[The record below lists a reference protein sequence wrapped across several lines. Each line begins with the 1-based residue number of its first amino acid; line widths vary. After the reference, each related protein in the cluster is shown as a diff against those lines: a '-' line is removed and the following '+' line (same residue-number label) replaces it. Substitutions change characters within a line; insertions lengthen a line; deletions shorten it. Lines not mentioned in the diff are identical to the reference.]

1 MKLNCN
7 NFGNSSGRPI
17 IFLHGLF
24 GSSKDFF
31 FVKEKLGQDRFCQ
44 FWDLPGHGK
53 SDSFSFSNF
62 REFCDFFFNQLG
74 NYEQKP
80 DLVGYSLGGRVAL
93 DLITHYPD
101 FFNQAVIISANPGI
115 ISDPERASRLKTD
128 KILLEKISSKEL
140 FFKEWYQQSLFG
152 NLFKH
157 PDFDKLLNERLNC
170 NFDRIEKCLE
180 FLSIGSQVPLWD
192 KLAKTNKS
200 ILYLCGELD
209 NKYDDLGRLLS
220 SNRSILSIS
229 VPKSGHNL
237 IFENP
242 EIFLN
247 NLIKFFR

>member
-1 MKLNCN
+1 MKLNCI
-7 NFGNSSGRPI
+7 NFGNSHGRPI

-53 SDSFSFSNF
+53 SDAFSFSTF

-74 NYEQKP
+74 IFEQKP
-80 DLVGYSLGGRVAL
+80 DLVGYSLGGRIAL
-93 DLITHYPD
+93 DLISHYPD
-101 FFNQAVIISANPGI
+101 FFNQAVIVSANPGI
-115 ISDPERASRLKTD
+115 ISDLDRESRLKSD
-128 KILLEKISSKEL
+128 KMLLENISSKEL
-140 FFKEWYQQSLFG
+140 FFKGWYQQSLFG

-170 NFDRIEKCLE
+170 NFDKIEKCLG
-180 FLSIGSQVPLWD
+180 FLSIGSQVPLWN

-200 ILYLCGELD
+200 ILYLSGELD
-209 NKYDDLGRLLS
+209 NKYDSLGRLLS
-220 SNRSILSIS
+220 SNQSILSIS